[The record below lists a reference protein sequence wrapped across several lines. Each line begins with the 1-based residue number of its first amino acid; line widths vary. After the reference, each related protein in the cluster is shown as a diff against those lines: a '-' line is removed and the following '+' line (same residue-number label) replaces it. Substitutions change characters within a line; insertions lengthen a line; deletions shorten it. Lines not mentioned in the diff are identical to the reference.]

1 MQMLFCSMIRRG
13 TCTTK
18 KWNKC
23 AKTNTK
29 QQQWE
34 RKNWKEYGNYQQTR
48 KNTLKR
54 TRIGG
59 EDQGEK
65 KWKNK
70 LVLELNLGPYLDL
83 GLEPTSKTL

>member
-1 MQMLFCSMIRRG
+1 
-13 TCTTK
+13 
-18 KWNKC
+18 
-23 AKTNTK
+23 
-29 QQQWE
+29 
-34 RKNWKEYGNYQQTR
+34 
-48 KNTLKR
+48 LKR